1 MTGGRGFGQSVTKAS
16 RGGGGGGKDFLKPT
30 KCDFDIFSFFFFYE
44 SPMNLVALVKDF
56 QN

>member
-1 MTGGRGFGQSVTKAS
+1 MTEGEGFWSKRHESVTGGGRV
-16 RGGGGGGKDFLKPT
+16 KDFLKPT
-30 KCDFDIFSFFFFYE
+30 KCDFDIFSLFFFYE